1 MGEADD
7 GGSIT
12 RWIEDLKGGER
23 EALDR
28 LWGRYFGQLVAL
40 ARSRLRP
47 GRAGQAVADEEDAA
61 LSALNS
67 LWERAAGGRL
77 PELRGRDELWRLLV
91 VITARKAIR
100 QSEHAGR
107 KKRGGGRVLNE
118 AALAAAGGGEGGLL
132 AQLAADGPTPEFVA
146 MIAEETARR
155 LDSLPDPTLREV
167 ARLRMEGQTNEE
179 IAARLGCVV
188 RTVERKLEVVRKLW
202 NEDARP

>member
-28 LWGRYFGQLVAL
+28 LWGRYFGQLVTL

-77 PELRGRDELWRLLV
+77 PDLRGRDELWRLLV

-100 QSEHAGR
+100 QVEREGR

-118 AALAAAGGGEGGLL
+118 AGLAAAGGGDGGLL
-132 AQLAADGPTPEFVA
+132 ARLAADGPTPEFVA
-146 MIAEETARR
+146 MIAEEPQPVVEADRAPTVPLRPAGRR
-155 LDSLPDPTLREV
+155 TIRDPGRHVLPTGD
-167 ARLRMEGQTNEE
+167 
-179 IAARLGCVV
+179 LGV
-188 RTVERKLEVVRKLW
+188 R
-202 NEDARP
+202 APG

>member
-77 PELRGRDELWRLLV
+77 PDLRGRDELWRLLV

-100 QSEHAGR
+100 QVEREGR

-118 AALAAAGGGEGGLL
+118 AGLAAAGGGDGGLL
-132 AQLAADGPTPEFVA
+132 ARLAADGPTPEFVA
-146 MIAEETARR
+146 MIAEETAHR

-202 NEDARP
+202 NEDAQP